1 MQKPLGTMATEA
13 APWAAVVL
21 AELAVSGAALILAL
35 LGSALIAPSRTILCN
50 QWPPAEQRG
59 GPYRTGE

>member
-1 MQKPLGTMATEA
+1 MATGA
-13 APWAAVVL
+13 APGAAAV

-35 LGSALIAPSRTILCN
+35 LGSALIAPSRTISRN

-59 GPYRTGE
+59 GPQRTGER